1 MCGLV
6 FSLESNLSSHRTVGT
21 DRSEQHPPLSNHCFD
36 TPLITV
42 SDPVK
47 YTMSSPWEVRL
58 STSRRMPYF
67 FNSETKKSSWEVPD
81 NLSQDEV
88 QKLPGAAKYLG
99 GGGSRPAPPE
109 HEGKV
114 RASHLLVKHS
124 GSRRPSSWKEQNI
137 TRSKAEAI
145 AILNGYADEIQGNPE
160 TFARLAQK
168 HSDCSSHEKG
178 GDLGLFGRGQM
189 QKPFEDATY
198 ALEPG
203 AISGIIDTDSGV
215 HLIMRTA

>member
-58 STSRRMPYF
+58 STSH
-67 FNSETKKSSWEVPD
+67 